1 MRFASLID
9 RFERLRART
18 AKRVEA
24 LSAASTGWR
33 MNRKVG
39 LTFGAI
45 ALAMVILGLVSVGS
59 LAVIR
64 SSVGGV
70 TVNGTYIVLTV
81 TDANT
86 MTFTAAQ
93 TASASAGP
101 TVCTVNAT
109 VYLAT
114 QLLARALP
122 CERLLCATA
131 IARLQVEG
139 VLLDILDDIF
149 LLHLPLEPAKRAFD
163 GLAIL
168 HFHFSQA

>member
-45 ALAMVILGLVSVGS
+45 VLAMVVLGLVSVGS

-70 TVNGTYIVLTV
+70 TESICASNWGTTLSNIGLNTFGLRRPFTLSSNQVVSTIQVHV
-81 TDANT
+81 TAVVSPCCSNSHVPVPANW
-86 MTFTAAQ
+86 
-93 TASASAGP
+93 P
-101 TVCTVNAT
+101 CAT
-109 VYLAT
+109 V
-114 QLLARALP
+114 R
-122 CERLLCATA
+122 R
-131 IARLQVEG
+131 
-139 VLLDILDDIF
+139 
-149 LLHLPLEPAKRAFD
+149 
-163 GLAIL
+163 
-168 HFHFSQA
+168 